1 MVVAIKRVF
10 GNDDNDVDVLVLVV
24 VVTVVSLSEGV
35 MVLALN
41 IAKDAVD
48 CVSIV
53 EVIPEPVCEVD
64 AISGVVLVVA
74 MDLDVGI
81 VEDVKIV
88 E

>member
-1 MVVAIKRVF
+1 MVVAIKRVL
-10 GNDDNDVDVLVLVV
+10 GNDDNDVDVVDVV
-24 VVTVVSLSEGV
+24 VIVKVVSFSEDE

-53 EVIPEPVCEVD
+53 EIIPEPICEVD
-64 AISGVVLVVA
+64 VISGVVLVVV

>member
-1 MVVAIKRVF
+1 MV
-10 GNDDNDVDVLVLVV
+10 
-24 VVTVVSLSEGV
+24 S
-35 MVLALN
+35 ALN

-64 AISGVVLVVA
+64 VISGVVLVVA
-74 MDLDVGI
+74 MDSDVGI
-81 VEDVKIV
+81 VEDVKVV

>member
-1 MVVAIKRVF
+1 MVVAIKRVL
-10 GNDDNDVDVLVLVV
+10 GNDDNDVDVPLVV
-24 VVTVVSLSEGV
+24 LVVTVVSLSEGV

-64 AISGVVLVVA
+64 VISGVVLVVA
-74 MDLDVGI
+74 MDSDVGI
-81 VEDVKIV
+81 VEDVKVV

>member
-1 MVVAIKRVF
+1 MVEVVKRVL
-10 GNDDNDVDVLVLVV
+10 GSDDNDVDVLVVV
-24 VVTVVSLSEGV
+24 VVITVVSLSEGV
-35 MVLALN
+35 MVLALI

-53 EVIPEPVCEVD
+53 EIIPEPVWEVD
-64 AISGVVLVVA
+64 VISGV
-74 MDLDVGI
+74 